1 MDVPIKEE
9 APSAAEAN
17 SRDIVTTPPGK
28 YLPFAWDS
36 CSKDPLRSRIS
47 IKQQAVEDAFHHA
60 KFICHSIVS
69 ALKDEKPEA
78 FKELFDQE
86 IVGWVDEI
94 CQLEEAHMKF
104 EVLVGVAGVTGA
116 GKSTVLNMLLGIPEL
131 LPSSNSE
138 ASTSSACRVSWN
150 HNDDP
155 EHEFTAVVA
164 FREQEDV
171 RRELEMIYEA
181 LAECHRIKE
190 TSADDEEELFQQEAE
205 NEKTIEEGLQKILAV
220 WGKEREEVEELSAED
235 LLASN
240 EDVLS
245 VLGTSKHFHAA
256 DKEKFSEEIKPYLD
270 SSATTEGYQTWPL
283 VKEARIFVK
292 ADILRHGIALVDLP
306 GLSDAVESRAQV
318 AERYNQQIDTTII
331 VTPSVRAINEKTGFQ
346 LMSKYQALRMKLD
359 GKLQKNRSCIVASQ
373 MDNIDCDTFSGNSA
387 EAKNKASLK
396 EDLESIKSLSKR
408 IGHLDQRIKDTR
420 KKLVEYRNRK
430 QKAIIDRDALKPT
443 GVGARKIQQDKRYQ
457 EKMKTARNRVNNTT
471 RLVRTEETTLSGHQQ
486 ERYNA
491 ALSLRACKG
500 RAKWTCMSMRHSQIE
515 KRLTENLERQWK
527 EMEGTSQQ
535 LSSSERLTDIFSVS
549 ATAYRDLLKGR
560 KVTGFPTE
568 SYTGIPQLSQW
579 LCDSVMEKREVHL
592 DSLLNA
598 LRRLAHGIQ
607 RWSNV
612 NPEGM
617 DVSFSREMIE
627 TVFSRSHDRCSQK
640 LEAELHLWSEKI
652 KSFDPFTQIHQTQEI
667 CKREAGRVATRWAA
681 RYPNDMTSS
690 VFMAWTTFNAI
701 LKRGGGPYKFRS
713 KIGDSQEYNFPE
725 ALVVPILEKVV
736 LKTWHSVFQV
746 KIPAAEKRIMPRVD
760 VIWDQYVEELVC
772 QIQETAPQLIP
783 HVLECIPIV
792 RGVKDEICD
801 KVHETLT
808 KLSKCSAEI
817 HPEFRTAM
825 EEKLKPM
832 FDKCLEI
839 RGKGHYQARRKY
851 LQDNVK
857 AQNTRMFSE
866 GFKKMKRRYE
876 IHLAKVP
883 LEFSAIAQFAVTKVR
898 DQIGLLLTNIETVN
912 EKQQKLSD
920 HTTMF
925 REKVGQTAMQWVA
938 EWRVPRYEA
947 SSTRPHSLLLPRK
960 YVEPEPEELDEEGN
974 AAESREKA
982 EDDDDFAMEDS
993 E

>member
-17 SRDIVTTPPGK
+17 PRDIVTTPPGK

-69 ALKDEKPEA
+69 ALKDEKPET

-86 IVGWVDEI
+86 IVAWMDEI
-94 CQLEEAHMKF
+94 CQLEEAHMNF

-306 GLSDAVESRAQV
+306 GLCDAVESRAQA

-373 MDNIDCDTFSGNSA
+373 MDNIDCDIFSGNSP

-420 KKLVEYRNRK
+420 KKVVEYRNRK

-443 GVGARKIQQDKRYQ
+443 GVDKRYQ

-471 RLVRTEETTLSGHQQ
+471 RLVPVH
-486 ERYNA
+486 A

-612 NPEGM
+612 NAE
-617 DVSFSREMIE
+617 
-627 TVFSRSHDRCSQK
+627 
-640 LEAELHLWSEKI
+640 ELHLWSEKI

-725 ALVVPILEKVV
+725 ALIVPILEKVV
-736 LKTWHSVFQV
+736 LKTWHNVFQV

-760 VIWDQYVEELVC
+760 AIWDQYVEEPVC

-817 HPEFRTAM
+817 HPEFRTTM

-839 RGKGHYQARRKY
+839 KGKGHYQARRKY

-857 AQNTRMFSE
+857 AKNTRMFSD

-876 IHLAKVP
+876 THLAKVP
-883 LEFSAIAQFAVTKVR
+883 QEFSAIAQFAVTK
-898 DQIGLLLTNIETVN
+898 TVN

-920 HTTMF
+920 SATMF

-947 SSTRPHSLLLPRK
+947 SSARPHSLLLPRR

-974 AAESREKA
+974 AVESRDKA
-982 EDDDDFAMEDS
+982 EDDGDFAMEEDS